1 MENKIILKKSI
12 DTMRQDDKAMVV
24 SLAESYRKDGHRHYV
39 KKVADEFDL
48 KTETVSSILRQYR
61 DGKLTIT
68 THEIDRF
75 SKGEWALAKQEVA
88 HVGTQALRKIA
99 VRIHEELD
107 KPDYDSRAVRDLG
120 NAYASISR
128 ENRDLMGDVS
138 YQKGGSGQQ
147 QTNIQIVLPPKQ
159 AMPLEVDAEVIEE
172 KDIDKN

>member
-1 MENKIILKKSI
+1 MAGIITNKIINKMTK
-12 DTMRQDDKAMVV
+12 DDKAVV
-24 SLAESYRKDGHRHYV
+24 VQLAEAYRKDGHRHYV
-39 KKVADEFDL
+39 KKAAEEL
-48 KTETVSSILRQYR
+48 GLETKEVSAALAQYR
-61 DGKLTIT
+61 DGSLTINSY
-68 THEIDRF
+68 EIDRF

-159 AMPLEVDAEVIEE
+159 DMPLEVESEVLEE
-172 KDIDKN
+172 KSIDT